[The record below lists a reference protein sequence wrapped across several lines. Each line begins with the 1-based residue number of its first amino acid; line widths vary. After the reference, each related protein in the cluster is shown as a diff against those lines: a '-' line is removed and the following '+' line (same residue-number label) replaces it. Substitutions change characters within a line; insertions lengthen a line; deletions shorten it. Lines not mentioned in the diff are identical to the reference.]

1 MYKKGTAL
9 ELQFA
14 PRRLVTD
21 GVEPLRIDLTADD
34 VERLYRGL
42 DACLAADRAPGAGPL
57 VVSLDAAPAA
67 AEPPAGAP
75 RTDGAGAAAEPALA
89 RAAPAVPPPGDFRQ
103 FVCLICGW
111 IYDEASGDVEHGI
124 APGTRWEQVPDDWR
138 CPLCDVGKEDFVLA
152 EF

>member
-21 GVEPLRIDLTADD
+21 GAEPLRIDLTADD

-67 AEPPAGAP
+67 AEPRANDVDEGGNAV
-75 RTDGAGAAAEPALA
+75 EPASGLEA
-89 RAAPAVPPPGDFRQ
+89 SAVPPPGDFRQ

-111 IYDEASGDVEHGI
+111 IYDEAIGDVEHGI
-124 APGTRWEQVPDDWR
+124 APGTRWEQIPDDWR

>member
-14 PRRLVTD
+14 PRRLVAD
-21 GVEPLRIDLTADD
+21 GAEPLRIDLTADD

-57 VVSLDAAPAA
+57 VVSLDAAPAVA
-67 AEPPAGAP
+67 GPAE
-75 RTDGAGAAAEPALA
+75 AGAAAGPAALPE
-89 RAAPAVPPPGDFRQ
+89 APAVPPPGDFRQ